1 MLLLDDV
8 DDADDDGLIDELDR
22 KIIFFLNSIYYYDE
36 RREPVAG
43 ITYETVLFTLNT
55 LTVPSEHVDAS
66 LLPNGLHSMSD
77 TGVECSFSS
86 HN

>member
-8 DDADDDGLIDELDR
+8 DADEEDDDGFRDELEKVYFSKD
-22 KIIFFLNSIYYYDE
+22 KIRNINAMAS
-36 RREPVAG
+36 

-66 LLPNGLHSMSD
+66 LLP
-77 TGVECSFSS
+77 
-86 HN
+86 

>member
-1 MLLLDDV
+1 MR
-8 DDADDDGLIDELDR
+8 E
-22 KIIFFLNSIYYYDE
+22 
-36 RREPVAG
+36 REPVTG

>member
-8 DDADDDGLIDELDR
+8 DADEEDDDGFRDELEKVYFSKD
-22 KIIFFLNSIYYYDE
+22 KIRNINAMTS
-36 RREPVAG
+36 

-66 LLPNGLHSMSD
+66 LLP
-77 TGVECSFSS
+77 
-86 HN
+86 